1 MLVANRRLSA
11 VAEAL
16 AHNLQGFSQQVE
28 ATPRRGAEGVF
39 MVRPVAYTPDGVIR
53 ASFSK

>member
-1 MLVANRRLSA
+1 MVVAQRWRSA

-28 ATPRRGAEGVF
+28 AAPRGGAEGVF
-39 MVRPVAYTPDGVIR
+39 MVRPVAYHKMV
-53 ASFSK
+53 S

>member
-1 MLVANRRLSA
+1 MLVVNRRLSA